1 MIKRDTS
8 IFKCKARGS
17 YALTPESK
25 DYLKL
30 VENQKKSITLI
41 KYLEKLRNEN
51 PKGVIL
57 LLIDNFIAH
66 KTDDVLKRAEELNIE
81 LCFLPTYSPQLQP
94 IEKVWKDI
102 KHVVSSFKINSVKEY
117 KNLNKKQRQAKLKE
131 IITDSFNEVV
141 ISKTKWNKVKK

>member
-1 MIKRDTS
+1 MQSPGIICTNSRKQGLSGISRKS
-8 IFKCKARGS
+8 
-17 YALTPESK
+17 
-25 DYLKL
+25 
-30 VENQKKSITLI
+30 KKSITLI

>member
-1 MIKRDTS
+1 MQSPGIICTNSRKQGLSEISRKS
-8 IFKCKARGS
+8 
-17 YALTPESK
+17 
-25 DYLKL
+25 
-30 VENQKKSITLI
+30 KKSITLI